1 MHSLWWLAGQFVI
14 VVVGGTALI
23 AIVVVIWYA
32 LSVVVLGTVGRIFPL
47 RGWKIEDRPTDIG
60 PFRDK

>member
-14 VVVGGTALI
+14 VAIGGAALI
-23 AIVVVIWYA
+23 AVVIALWYA
-32 LSVVVLGTVGRIFPL
+32 LSVLVLGTVGRIFPL
-47 RGWKIEDRPTDIG
+47 RGWKIEDRPKDVG

>member
-14 VVVGGTALI
+14 VVVGGAALI

-47 RGWKIEDRPTDIG
+47 RGWKIENRPTDIG